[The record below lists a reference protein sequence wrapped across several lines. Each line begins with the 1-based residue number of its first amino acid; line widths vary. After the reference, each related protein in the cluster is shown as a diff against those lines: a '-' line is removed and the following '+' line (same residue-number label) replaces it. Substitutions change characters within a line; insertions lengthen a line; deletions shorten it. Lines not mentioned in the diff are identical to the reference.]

1 MGTATILE
9 VAMGLETVH
18 PEALDRL
25 NKRMTVDEFALA
37 CEQLRRRGASVRA
50 FLLISPPFVPAVQ
63 QDDWLQ
69 RSIDVAFSCG
79 ASVVSLIPT
88 RSGNGALEALAAEG
102 TFRAPRLEDVERSIE
117 SALAVH
123 PDRGRI
129 FVDLWDLRA
138 LFCLPA
144 LFRGAA
150 RAPSR
155 DQSRATVVLAAF
167 VHRVWLRRDFMTV
180 TPIEHVDTDVAVI
193 GSGFA
198 GSLVSLALTR
208 RGRRVAMIERGRHPR
223 FAIGE
228 SSTPLANLLLE
239 ELADRYELPR
249 IRPFS
254 KWGTWQRARPEVAGG
269 LKRGFTFFFHRSG
282 EPFADDREHGRQ
294 LLVAASPRDEVGDT
308 HWYRPDFD
316 QALAH
321 EAESEGTIYL
331 DETRLERIRDEG
343 TRAVLEGT
351 TEWPIRPHLGAR
363 SWSTP
368 ADRADSCTGRS
379 ASMTRRSAG
388 CRPRRVST
396 RTSRMSRD
404 GIG

>member
-1 MGTATILE
+1 M
-9 VAMGLETVH
+9 
-18 PEALDRL
+18 
-25 NKRMTVDEFALA
+25 
-37 CEQLRRRGASVRA
+37 RA

-117 SALAVH
+117 SALAVR
-123 PDRGRI
+123 PRRGRI
-129 FVDLWDLRA
+129 FVDLWDLRRFSA
-138 LFCLPA
+138 CPHCFE
-144 LFRGAA
+144 A
-150 RAPSR
+150 R
-155 DQSRATVVLAAF
+155 RARLHAINLEQRMSLAAF
-167 VHRVWLRRDFMTV
+167 VYRVWLRRDFMTI
-180 TPIEHVDTDVAVI
+180 TPIEHVDADVAVI

-269 LKRGFTFFFHRSG
+269 LKRGFTFFFHRPG
-282 EPFADDREHGRQ
+282 EPFTDDREHGRQ

-331 DETRLERIRDEG
+331 DETRLERIRDDG
-343 TRAVLEGT
+343 DPRGARRDRQ
-351 TEWPIRPHLGAR
+351 WPIRPHLGAIR
-363 SWSTP
+363 GRRQRAARIP
-368 ADRADSCTGRS
+368 APGA
-379 ASMTRRSAG
+379 
-388 CRPRRVST
+388 RPR
-396 RTSRMSRD
+396 
-404 GIG
+404 